1 MIFNT
6 SLKTGADNAS
16 AELKRLIEKGE
27 IVEIKKVSQTR
38 TSQQNRALH
47 LFFTQVANELNDNG
61 IYFVYNGL
69 KGHEIEIPWTGELF
83 KEMTWKPIQE
93 AMFGTNSTTKLKREQ
108 IDPIFDVINK
118 FFADKGISIS
128 FPNKFDMYLRFY
140 QQ

>member
-6 SLKTGADNAS
+6 SIKQGAKNATS
-16 AELKRLIEKGE
+16 ELKRLIEKGE
-27 IVEIKKVSQTR
+27 IVEIKKISKTR

-47 LFFTQVANELNDNG
+47 LFFSQVANELNENG

-69 KGHEIEIPWTGELF
+69 KGHEIEIPWNGDLF
-83 KEMTWKPIQE
+83 KQMTWKPIQE
-93 AMFGTNSTTKLKREQ
+93 AMFGINSTTKLKREQ

-128 FPNKFDMYLRFY
+128 FPNKFDYYLNFY
-140 QQ
+140 NQ